1 MPRTTLSPRSRA
13 AFRFAALAPI
23 LLLLATALLWARGA
37 PLFLGW
43 EVARDHDRCFGRSHL
58 RARLW
63 TSEPWEAR
71 EWLESRGTPVQPLPA
86 RIGDLVLIG
95 VRYCPLADRIAAHV
109 YYGDERSFVSVF
121 VLSGPARIGDGWR
134 GEYGDL
140 KVRLLRSAGRT
151 LAIVGA
157 SRSDVEAVARAFG
170 SSAA

>member
-1 MPRTTLSPRSRA
+1 MPRTTLSLPSHAVFRSA
-13 AFRFAALAPI
+13 VLAPI
-23 LLLLATALLWARGA
+23 LLLLAAALLWARGA
-37 PLFLGW
+37 PCFLGW
-43 EVARDHDRCFGRSHL
+43 EVARDHDRCFNRAHL

-71 EWLESRGTPVQPLPA
+71 DWLESRGTPVQPLPA
-86 RIGDLVLIG
+86 RVGDLLLIG

-109 YYGDERSFVSVF
+109 FYGDERSFVSVF
-121 VLSGPARIGDGWR
+121 VFSGPARIRDGWQ

-157 SRSDVEAVARAFG
+157 SRSDVEAFARAFG
-170 SSAA
+170 ASAT

>member
-1 MPRTTLSPRSRA
+1 MSHTTPSPRSRA
-13 AFRFAALAPI
+13 AQLAAVAAF
-23 LLLLATALLWARGA
+23 LLLAAALVWLRGA
-37 PLFLGW
+37 APFLGW
-43 EVARDHDRCFGRSHL
+43 EVARDHERCFDRARL

-63 TSEPWEAR
+63 TSEASEAR

-86 RIGDLVLIG
+86 TVGDLQLIG

-109 YYGDERSFVSVF
+109 YYGDGRSHVSVF
-121 VLSGPARIGDGWR
+121 VLSGPARIRDGWH

-157 SRSDVEAVARAFG
+157 SRSDVEAVAGAFG
-170 SSAA
+170 SSVA